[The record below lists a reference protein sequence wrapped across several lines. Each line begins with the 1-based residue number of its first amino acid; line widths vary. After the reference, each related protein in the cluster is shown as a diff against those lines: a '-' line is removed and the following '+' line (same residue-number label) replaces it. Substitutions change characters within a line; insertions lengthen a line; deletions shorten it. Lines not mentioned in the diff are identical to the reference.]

1 MKKLFAVCPITL
13 VLFLF
18 SASVIMAQS
27 NNKKAS
33 EILDEV
39 TQKTKAYKSI
49 IMEFTYQMENP
60 GANINEVT
68 NGKVMVSGDNYRLEI
83 AGQLVISDGETIW
96 TVIEDAEEVQ
106 VNEVSEDDENFSPTK
121 LLTDYSEDYKSK
133 LEPKINE
140 LNGVSVYLLE
150 LTPNEK
156 KSFEH
161 VKLYIR
167 KDKMQPY
174 RMEIYDSNQSVYTYT
189 INKFETD
196 TDIPDTVF
204 KFSETEFPDFD
215 IIDMR

>member
-1 MKKLFAVCPITL
+1 MKKIFAVCSITL

-18 SASVIMAQS
+18 NASAGMAQS

-106 VNEVSEDDENFSPTK
+106 VNEVSEDDENFSPTR

-161 VKLYIR
+161 VNLYIR
-167 KDKMQPY
+167 KDVMQPY

-196 TDIPDTVF
+196 TEIPDTQF